1 MPPDP
6 PLRVQV
12 ISDQIIVSLPGSTYS
27 VFYYKPDNSPQLL
40 GRGIPR
46 IPLNDDLSLELTA
59 GDFLAQAWKLANAKA
74 RDLGWIV

>member
-12 ISDQIIVSLPGSTYS
+12 FCEEIIVSLPGSTYK

-40 GRGIPR
+40 ARGL
-46 IPLNDDLSLELTA
+46 PLKDDLRLALTA